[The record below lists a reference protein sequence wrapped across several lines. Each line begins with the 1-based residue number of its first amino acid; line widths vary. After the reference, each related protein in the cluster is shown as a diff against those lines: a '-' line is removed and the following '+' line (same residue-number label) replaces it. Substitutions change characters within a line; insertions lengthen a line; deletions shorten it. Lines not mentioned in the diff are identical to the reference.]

1 MIGGCV
7 YWHIVATLWGMGG
20 NTLATTTRGAGGTH
34 TEEEEAATR
43 KKEKNQERELE
54 MFVSILCV
62 CVHIEYSICS
72 SKTAI
77 TIQKSYGSLKPVAQG
92 TSAAGNGFSLSRPT
106 PTTSQG
112 MLFSSVPS
120 LDENRSVLYNNLDQ
134 YTEIS
139 DSIIDVKRWP
149 LQGSY
154 NVISACWEVSN
165 SEQGRR
171 RVTRTKWTF

>member
-1 MIGGCV
+1 MYMKESKSMLLDNCGDSINSFSLSRFCTLPFVLMDNNDRWLCVLTYCRHSVRNGGKHHFGHHQRSRRDPHWGGGGGHTQKGEEPRKRIGNVCE
-7 YWHIVATLWGMGG
+7 
-20 NTLATTTRGAGGTH
+20 H
-34 TEEEEAATR
+34 T
-43 KKEKNQERELE
+43 
-54 MFVSILCV
+54 V

-120 LDENRSVLYNNLDQ
+120 LD
-134 YTEIS
+134 
-139 DSIIDVKRWP
+139 
-149 LQGSY
+149 
-154 NVISACWEVSN
+154 
-165 SEQGRR
+165 
-171 RVTRTKWTF
+171 

>member
-1 MIGGCV
+1 MVVCIDILSPLCEE
-7 YWHIVATLWGMGG
+7 WGG
-20 NTLATTTRGAGGTH
+20 NTLARAGGTH
-34 TEEEEAATR
+34 TEEKEAATR
-43 KKEKNQERELE
+43 KKENNQETELE

-62 CVHIEYSICS
+62 CVCVHIEYSISS

-139 DSIIDVKRWP
+139 DSIIDVKR
-149 LQGSY
+149 
-154 NVISACWEVSN
+154 
-165 SEQGRR
+165 
-171 RVTRTKWTF
+171 

>member
-1 MIGGCV
+1 
-7 YWHIVATLWGMGG
+7 MGG
-20 NTLATTTRGAGGTH
+20 NTLATTRGAGGTH
-34 TEEEEAATR
+34 TEEEEAAATR

-54 MFVSILCV
+54 MFVSIL

-134 YTEIS
+134 YSEI
-139 DSIIDVKRWP
+139 SIIDVKR
-149 LQGSY
+149 
-154 NVISACWEVSN
+154 
-165 SEQGRR
+165 
-171 RVTRTKWTF
+171 

>member
-1 MIGGCV
+1 MDNNDRWLCVLTYCRHSVRNGGK
-7 YWHIVATLWGMGG
+7 HFGHHQ
-20 NTLATTTRGAGGTH
+20 RTH

-112 MLFSSVPS
+112 MLFSSVHS

-139 DSIIDVKRWP
+139 DSIIDVKR
-149 LQGSY
+149 
-154 NVISACWEVSN
+154 
-165 SEQGRR
+165 
-171 RVTRTKWTF
+171 